1 VQHDRSEQ
9 AYAIL
14 CKLHHDPNDP
24 EDQFARRELALIE
37 RQQAADAV
45 LLAEDG
51 RWQLFTVPT
60 YRKRITLAFLVM
72 AGGQNNGTLVIN
84 NYTVLLY
91 KSLGLSA
98 EISLM
103 LSALYNTL
111 AALANF
117 VGAYYSDKM
126 GRRKALREWHHCKD
140 TRGVSEPT
148 DCI

>member
-1 VQHDRSEQ
+1 MQHHRGEH

-14 CKLHHDPNDP
+14 RKLHHSPNDP
-24 EDQFARRELALIE
+24 DDHFARRELALIE
-37 RQQAADAV
+37 RQQAADAA
-45 LLAEDG
+45 LLSEDG
-51 RWQLFTVPT
+51 KWQLFTART
-60 YRKRITLAFLVM
+60 YRKRFILAFLVM

-111 AALANF
+111 AAIANF
-117 VGAYYSDKM
+117 VGAYYSDRM
-126 GRRKALREWHHCKD
+126 GRRKALRELKGCNVV
-140 TRGVSEPT
+140 RACST
-148 DCI
+148 DSV